1 MRAIAIY
8 LQIKVVADGS
18 YEILIMLFVAFS
30 KECNAYDKIKLS
42 RKLSFLYY

>member
-18 YEILIMLFVAFS
+18 YETAHDTVSPLGHIAFS
-30 KECNAYDKIKLS
+30 QECNAYNRIKAQ
-42 RKLSFLYY
+42 